1 MNNKN
6 SESGVV
12 LLVVLIA
19 IAILSTL
26 VVDLVYFTHVDA
38 QITANY
44 KDDIQT
50 SYIAK
55 SGVNVVAGTLKNRSL
70 EDLERVVSLYT
81 GDDTNSRGLWSINVP
96 NFPVGQGVV
105 TIRVIDERS
114 KINLNALVNQNS
126 NRVDLQVKEE
136 LVELFEQLGI
146 ENSKYEKFI
155 SSLTNWLDRDLDGS
169 QNNQEPSGA
178 DDGFYLSQ
186 ENSYSIKDGP
196 LDSIEEIR
204 LIDGMDAE
212 FFREVKDFLT
222 VFPADKKINFS
233 TAPKVVLLAALRGAT
248 VSSIK
253 SGGGSTN
260 EGEGNSS
267 IIELNDDIAE
277 KIADEIISER
287 ENEPIISRNQII
299 AIIREV
305 DPTLRINS
313 GISGVA
319 VSSGNSDVFYVN
331 ATGIL
336 GIDNPTKKIVEAVI
350 RKQKSGK
357 TSGVKIISWKEN

>member
-1 MNNKN
+1 MNNK
-6 SESGVV
+6 SSQSGVV
-12 LLVVLIA
+12 LVVVLIA
-19 IAILSTL
+19 IAILSTV

-55 SGVNVVAGTLKNRSL
+55 SGVNVVVGTLKNRSL
-70 EDLERVVSLYT
+70 EDMERVVSLYT
-81 GDDTNSRGLWSINVP
+81 GDDSNSKGRWSINVP

-105 TIRVIDERS
+105 TIKVIDERS

-126 NRVDLQVKEE
+126 NRVDLQVKQE
-136 LVELFEQLGI
+136 LIELFEQLDI
-146 ENSKYEKFI
+146 DNSKYDRFI
-155 SSLTNWLDRDLDGS
+155 ASLVNWLDREIEGS
-169 QNNQEPSGA
+169 QNNQEPTGA
-178 DDGFYLSQ
+178 DDSFYLSQ

-204 LIDGMDAE
+204 LLDGMDTE
-212 FFREVKDFLT
+212 FFNEVRDFLT

-248 VSSIK
+248 VSAIEGQGNYSDE
-253 SGGGSTN
+253 GGESF
-260 EGEGNSS
+260 SYV
-267 IIELNDDIAE
+267 LNDDIAE
-277 KIADEIISER
+277 RIADEIISER
-287 ENEPIISRNQII
+287 ENEPVITRKEIIG
-299 AIIREV
+299 IIRTV

-313 GISGVA
+313 GISGVS

-336 GIDNPTKKIVEAVI
+336 GEDNPTKKIVEAVI
-350 RKQKSGK
+350 RKQNKGDNK
-357 TSGVKIISWKEN
+357 GVKIISWKEN